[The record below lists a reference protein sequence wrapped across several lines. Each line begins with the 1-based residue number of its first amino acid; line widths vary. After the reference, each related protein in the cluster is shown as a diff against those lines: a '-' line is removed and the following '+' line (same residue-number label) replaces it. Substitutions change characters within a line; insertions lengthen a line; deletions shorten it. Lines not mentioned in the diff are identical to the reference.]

1 MFRGTG
7 VEGSEFRPLLPVF
20 GLATFISNMAGIYY
34 FFFGLYDDDD
44 EGSFCLFSRRQTM
57 RRLFFSFVLSV
68 CVCVCAGQEGWGV
81 NKKKFIFNFR
91 LAQENGEKGKAL
103 GFKRRRGEM
112 RWFCVLI

>member
-34 FFFGLYDDDD
+34 FFFFGLYDDDD

-68 CVCVCAGQEGWGV
+68 CVCVCVCGTGGV
-81 NKKKFIFNFR
+81 GSEQKEIYF
-91 LAQENGEKGKAL
+91 
-103 GFKRRRGEM
+103 
-112 RWFCVLI
+112 